1 MVSWGRLILHAF
13 SFSPLTDNGLRKIYQ
28 PNQATFAAPAAQPPK
43 NVLGG
48 VNAGSFHSPAFISNG
63 IQSLENALGEKE
75 QDGNSVLGS
84 FDAPRLPS
92 FRSDGGTPLPFGFP
106 WGQSTANN
114 TNYYTDTP
122 NTGVTRYYDF
132 EISAGRIAPDGVF
145 KDGVLVNGQFPGPTI
160 EANWGDMVSITVK
173 NSLDEGT
180 SMHWHGKRGRKLKTW
195 QKLTQPGLLQKAT
208 PWYDGVPTVM
218 QCPIAPGKSF
228 TYVFQADLYGGAA
241 GAMII
246 YGPKNVD
253 YDIDVGPVILTDW
266 YHEDYYTLVEQTM
279 SKASDKTPQPASN
292 NNLINGKMNFPCYKD
307 TNCTANA
314 GVSKFS
320 FTSGK
325 KHRLRLINMSA
336 EAMQKFSI
344 DGHTM
349 TVIANDFVPVEPY
362 QVAVVTLAVGQ
373 RTDIIVEA
381 DGSPTDSVWMRSN
394 LKYCSLTDGTVDE
407 AVAAIYY
414 EDADNTTIPTSR
426 SSVTT
431 TQLSYCNNDDLSV
444 TKPFFPIKPDPNPS
458 TTEDLIIEYRTNET
472 DFNLW
477 FVNNVSFRGD
487 YNNPVLLEAKLG
499 NLDFPEEYNVM
510 NFGSNKTVRLV
521 VYNYFAFGG
530 HPMHM
535 HGHNMYV
542 LAEGFGEYDN
552 TVTNPSNPQRRDT
565 IWVQAAKDANT
576 PAYVV
581 LQIDQD
587 NPGVWP
593 FHCHIAW
600 HVSAGLYVSILE
612 RSEEIKRDM
621 KIPGVMAQSCRD
633 WGEFTGRA
641 VVDQIDSGL

>member
-13 SFSPLTDNGLRKIYQ
+13 SFSPISDNGFSKIYT
-28 PNQATFAAPAAQPPK
+28 PDKAKFAVPAAQPAK
-43 NVLGG
+43 SVLGG
-48 VNAGSFHSPAFISNG
+48 SNGKSFHGPAFISNG
-63 IQSLENALGEKE
+63 MQALENALGQHQ

-84 FDAPRLPS
+84 LDAPKLPS
-92 FRSDGGTPLPFGFP
+92 FRTDGGTPLPFGFP

-132 EISAGRIAPDGVF
+132 EISAGQIAPDGVF
-145 KDGVLVNGQFPGPTI
+145 KEGVLINGQFPGPTI
-160 EANWGDMVSITVK
+160 EANWGDMISITVK

-180 SMHWHGKRGRKLKTW
+180 SMHWHG
-195 QKLTQPGLLQKAT
+195 LLQKAT
-208 PWYDGVPTVM
+208 PWYDGVPTIM

-228 TYVFQADLYGGAA
+228 TYTFQADLYGTSWYHSHFSAQYAGGAA

-253 YDIDVGPVILTDW
+253 YDIDLGPVILTDW
-266 YHEDYYTLVEQTM
+266 YHQDYYTLVEQTM
-279 SKASDKTPQPASN
+279 SKASDNTPQPASN
-292 NNLINGKMNFPCYKD
+292 NNLINGKMNFPCYAGV
-307 TNCTANA
+307 NCTENA

-362 QVAVVTLAVGQ
+362 EVAVVTLAVGQ

-394 LKYCSLTDGTVDE
+394 IKYCSLTDGTVDE

-414 EDADNTTIPTSR
+414 ESADNTTIPTSN
-426 SSVTT
+426 SSVTVA
-431 TQLSYCNNDDLSV
+431 QLSYCNNDDLSV
-444 TKPFFPIKPDPNPS
+444 TKPFFPITPDPNPS

-477 FVNNVSFRGD
+477 FVNNISFRGD

-499 NLDFPEEYNVM
+499 NLDFPEEYHVM
-510 NFGSNKTVRLV
+510 NFGSNNTVRLI

-530 HPMHM
+530 HPMHQ

-542 LAEGFGEYDN
+542 LAEGFGEWDN
-552 TVTNPSNPQRRDT
+552 TVTNPGNPQRRDT
-565 IWVQAAKDANT
+565 VWVQAAKDKDT

-581 LQIDQD
+581 LQFDQD

-612 RSEEIKRDM
+612 RPDDIRKNM

-633 WGEFTGRA
+633 WSDFTGRA